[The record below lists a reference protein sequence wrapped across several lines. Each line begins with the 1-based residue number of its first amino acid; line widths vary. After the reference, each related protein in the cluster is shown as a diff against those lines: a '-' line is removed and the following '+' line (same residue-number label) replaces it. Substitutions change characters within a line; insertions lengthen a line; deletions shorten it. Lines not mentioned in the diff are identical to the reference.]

1 MGQAH
6 ENQKQGQLAQSGVA
20 ESGGEAQ
27 NIGDLFQCVQQAKN
41 GAEGGFGQRRM
52 IELPA
57 EGATEGFDARR
68 IPAGKI
74 DQGAIFDFAV
84 FAVRPDEGEWREE
97 TCDSGWWHP
106 KPTVPKTA

>member
-27 NIGDLFQCVQQAKN
+27 NIGDLFQCVQQAKD
-41 GAEGGFGQRRM
+41 GAEGGFGQRCM

-68 IPAGKI
+68 IPVGEI
-74 DQGAIFDFAV
+74 GQRAILDFAV
-84 FAVRPDEGEWREE
+84 LAVGLPKE
-97 TCDSGWWHP
+97 DSGGRLAIGYGGDVH
-106 KPTVPKTA
+106 VD